1 MSEIKHFLERK
12 KDGPVGWL
20 LGREGARLMAGA
32 ISRVDILNLLLWP
45 NVIALTIHYMDAR
58 RPRCRADR
66 ATWGRAI

>member
-32 ISRVDILNLLLWP
+32 TSRVDILNLLLWP
-45 NVIALTIHYMDAR
+45 NVIALTAHCIEAR
-58 RPRCRADR
+58 TPRCRAHR
-66 ATWGRAI
+66 GTWGRAI